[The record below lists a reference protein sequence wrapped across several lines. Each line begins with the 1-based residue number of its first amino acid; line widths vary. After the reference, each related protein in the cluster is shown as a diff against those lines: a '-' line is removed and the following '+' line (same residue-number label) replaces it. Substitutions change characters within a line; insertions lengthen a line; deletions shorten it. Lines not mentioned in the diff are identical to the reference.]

1 MPLICW
7 SFLLLVNW
15 SNNSSFQIIF
25 NSIIGEGNGKPLQNS
40 CLGNFMN
47 RGVWWATV
55 PDVARVRHDTVTTHH
70 HKPSQLIPKSGS
82 LFTLLLLSNLFFWVW
97 SHFPASCHIIIFY
110 CTLDVVQKGT
120 VETEVENILPYGS
133 LCLLPANEVLSW
145 VRAGCSLMTAVHP
158 PVSGEWGQ
166 MSDDSFQRH
175 LCIWYT
181 SHGHG
186 LFLSVPIQPPGTH
199 LSLPT
204 FSLFP
209 CSFLTNLF
217 QLFFFPTALTSE
229 EAGFRQPEPSNR
241 REGRQNNCIAP
252 DKSGKCLIKSVRYI
266 YLPRVVSTH
275 LCRES
280 SSLLWEHN
288 ETVPFICTYTF
299 NNYLF
304 LVKG

>member
-204 FSLFP
+204 FSLP
-209 CSFLTNLF
+209 LLLPNKPVSAIFLSYSSDFWGSRVQTTWTI
-217 QLFFFPTALTSE
+217 Q
-229 EAGFRQPEPSNR
+229 Q
-241 REGRQNNCIAP
+241 EGRESKQLHCSRYKWQMP
-252 DKSGKCLIKSVRYI
+252 DQISEVHLPAKSCF
-266 YLPRVVSTH
+266 
-275 LCRES
+275 
-280 SSLLWEHN
+280 N
-288 ETVPFICTYTF
+288 PFM
-299 NNYLF
+299 
-304 LVKG
+304 